1 MNKLYSILIGTT
13 PVSGWYFKRS
23 SLYMITDRINEIRAI
38 LLQDVPE
45 EKLPMFV
52 CALCALVRLSTFG
65 NEILALDANN
75 TYQDITRPA
84 DAEHNDAA
92 YCIHDLIKPASA
104 FSTLR
109 RYLAD
114 DISTRLN
121 YESWIEL
128 MGAGCLQLLR
138 EV

>member
-1 MNKLYSILIGTT
+1 MNKLYSILIGMT

-23 SLYMITDRINEIRAI
+23 SQYMITDRINAIRSI

-45 EKLPMFV
+45 DRLPMFV
-52 CALCALVRLSTFG
+52 CTLCDLVRMSTFG
-65 NEILALDANN
+65 NEILELDPNN
-75 TYQDITRPA
+75 TYQDITRPI
-84 DAEHNDAA
+84 DAEHNDDT
-92 YCIHDLIKPASA
+92 YCIHDLIKPATA

-114 DISTRLN
+114 DINNRVN
-121 YESWIEL
+121 HESWIEL